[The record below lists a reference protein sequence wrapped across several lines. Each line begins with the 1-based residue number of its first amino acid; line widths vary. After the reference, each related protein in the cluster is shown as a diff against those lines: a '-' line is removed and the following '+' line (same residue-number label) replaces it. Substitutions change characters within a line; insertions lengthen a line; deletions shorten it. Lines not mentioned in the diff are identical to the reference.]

1 MTEWHIPEII
11 RHRNPVTQNVNEIFD
26 ERLTVGQKTAEWV
39 AKNVGSWR
47 FIIAQSVLLFIWI
60 ILNSLA
66 LIEHWDPYPFIL
78 MNLVLSTQAAF
89 ATPIIMMS
97 QNRQAARDRLES
109 HNDYQVNL
117 KAETEVRVILER
129 LDVQNQMIVELQDM
143 IRDLHSQNNAGRE

>member
-11 RHRNPVTQNVNEIFD
+11 RHRHPVTQNVNEIYD

-47 FIIAQSVLLFIWI
+47 FIIVQSVLLFIWI

-66 LIEHWDPYPFIL
+66 LVEHWDPYPFIL

-109 HNDYQVNL
+109 HNDYQINT
-117 KAETEVRVILER
+117 KAEMEVRAIMEQLAA
-129 LDVQNQMIVELQDM
+129 QTQMIAELQDM
-143 IRDLHSQNNAGRE
+143 IRDLRSRNSAGRE